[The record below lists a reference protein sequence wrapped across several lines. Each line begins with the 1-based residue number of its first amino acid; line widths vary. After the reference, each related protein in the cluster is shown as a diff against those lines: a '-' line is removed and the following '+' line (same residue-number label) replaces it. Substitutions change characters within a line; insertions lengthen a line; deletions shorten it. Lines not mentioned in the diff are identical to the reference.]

1 MYLRRGKRAI
11 RAAAER
17 LKSASCASNQHP
29 RRISLSAVRL
39 RLFLHFAQQTP
50 VATTLC
56 SCMIAG
62 ESAGLK
68 HVKRNPPH
76 RVLLTTD
83 ITLHPLTNA
92 TDLSTRCQGNL
103 PAGFQWSL
111 RLELSSTLL
120 FLQGDSICR
129 CHRRVFLLRPDAVV
143 TYHRMCALGLSRP

>member
-17 LKSASCASNQHP
+17 LKSACCASNQHP

-39 RLFLHFAQQTP
+39 RLFLHFAQHTP

-76 RVLLTTD
+76 RVLLTT
-83 ITLHPLTNA
+83 TLHALSPMPPISAPVAKAIYQQDSNGLCASSYPRPCYFCKETPSAAVIGEFSFCGLTR
-92 TDLSTRCQGNL
+92 SL
-103 PAGFQWSL
+103 PTT
-111 RLELSSTLL
+111 E
-120 FLQGDSICR
+120 
-129 CHRRVFLLRPDAVV
+129 
-143 TYHRMCALGLSRP
+143 CAPSG